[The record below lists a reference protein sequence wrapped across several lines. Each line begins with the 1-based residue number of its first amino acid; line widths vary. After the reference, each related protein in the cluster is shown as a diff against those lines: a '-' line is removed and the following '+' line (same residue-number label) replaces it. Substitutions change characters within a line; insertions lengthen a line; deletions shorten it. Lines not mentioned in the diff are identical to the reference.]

1 MSSRPAGE
9 RPSRARRLRR
19 VPLRPRLVLIFAVLA
34 ATTCAALAVTSYL
47 IVQRARLAEA
57 VDEAR
62 RGSFANLRLANNLV
76 LANPGDL
83 GALARAL
90 ARPEG
95 FDVVGLQGGQSFQ
108 TSEAITPASIPAA
121 LQAPVA
127 RSRVALVRAQVAHA
141 PYLVVGGRAGQ
152 GGPDLYFFY
161 PFGGVVHDLRQL
173 RTVLL
178 AISGLLVVASGFL
191 GLAAARPMLLP
202 IREVAEGARRLQE
215 GSLEVEL
222 AEEGND
228 ELAAL
233 ARSFN
238 QMARAL
244 GSTVTDL
251 RGLEA
256 SHRRFVSDVSHE
268 LRTPLTAMCTSAE
281 LLSADL
287 PKLDGET
294 RRAASLLIGEVY
306 RLRRLVE
313 DLMEISRLDAGAA
326 GLACEPVDL
335 GEAVRDALAV
345 RGWEG
350 QVGFHRGGDLH
361 TYADPRRLDAI
372 VGNLVN
378 NAFEHGLAPVELDVT
393 ADGDDL
399 RLRVSDAGPGIA
411 PEHLG
416 LVFDRFYKA
425 DPSRPRSA
433 GSGLG
438 LAIAQENAR
447 LHGGDI
453 TVEDR
458 PGGGAVFTLSLP
470 RRGEP

>member
-1 MSSRPAGE
+1 MCPAAAGQDRGRRLQPGAPPDRQGRRLQARCGARGGRYRQMSSRPAGE

-127 RSRVALVRAQVAHA
+127 RSRVALVRAQ
-141 PYLVVGGRAGQ
+141 
-152 GGPDLYFFY
+152 
-161 PFGGVVHDLRQL
+161 
-173 RTVLL
+173 
-178 AISGLLVVASGFL
+178 
-191 GLAAARPMLLP
+191 
-202 IREVAEGARRLQE
+202 GARRLQE

-244 GSTVTDL
+244 GATVTDL

-287 PKLDGET
+287 PKLDDET

-313 DLMEISRLDAGAA
+313 DLMEISRLDEAA
-326 GLACEPVDL
+326 EPV
-335 GEAVRDALAV
+335 
-345 RGWEG
+345 
-350 QVGFHRGGDLH
+350 
-361 TYADPRRLDAI
+361 
-372 VGNLVN
+372 
-378 NAFEHGLAPVELDVT
+378 
-393 ADGDDL
+393 
-399 RLRVSDAGPGIA
+399 
-411 PEHLG
+411 HL
-416 LVFDRFYKA
+416 
-425 DPSRPRSA
+425 
-433 GSGLG
+433 
-438 LAIAQENAR
+438 
-447 LHGGDI
+447 
-453 TVEDR
+453 
-458 PGGGAVFTLSLP
+458 
-470 RRGEP
+470 

>member
-1 MSSRPAGE
+1 MIPGPGRE
-9 RPSRARRLRR
+9 RPSPARRLRR
-19 VPLRPRLVLIFAVLA
+19 VPLRPRLVLIFGVVA
-34 ATTCAALAVTSYL
+34 ATTCAALAVTSFL
-47 IVQRARLAEA
+47 IVQRARFAQA

-62 RGSFANLRLANNLV
+62 RSSLANLRLADNLV

-95 FDVVGLQGGQSFQ
+95 FDVVGVQGGQSFQ
-108 TSEAITPASIPAA
+108 TSETITPASIPAA

-141 PYLVVGGRAGQ
+141 PYLVVGGQAAP
-152 GGPDLYFFY
+152 GGPNLYFFY
-161 PFGGVVHDLRQL
+161 PLGGVVHDLHQL
-173 RTVLL
+173 RTVLI
-178 AISGLLVVASGFL
+178 AVSSLLVVASGLL
-191 GLAAARPMLLP
+191 GLAAAGPMLLP

-215 GSLEVEL
+215 GSLDVEL

-244 GSTVTDL
+244 GSTITDL

-281 LLSADL
+281 LLGADL
-287 PKLDGET
+287 PRLDGDT
-294 RRAASLLIGEVY
+294 RRAAGLLIGEVH

-326 GLACEPVDL
+326 VITWELVDL
-335 GEAVRDALAV
+335 GEAAKQALAA

-350 QVGFHRGGDLH
+350 RVELHLGGDLR

-372 VGNLVN
+372 LGNLVN
-378 NAFEHGLAPVELDVT
+378 NAFEHGLAPVELHVT
-393 ADGDDL
+393 AAGGDL
-399 RLRVSDAGPGIA
+399 RLVVSDAGPGIA

-416 LVFDRFYKA
+416 FVFDRFYKA

-438 LAIAQENAR
+438 LAIARENAR

-453 TVEDR
+453 TVERR
-458 PGGGAVFTLSLP
+458 PGGGTVFTLSLP
-470 RRGEP
+470 RRREP